1 MAQKTFDSREMQLR
15 QEWSNQRMTGI
26 ANYSRWLEQK
36 VIAAEDDKNFA
47 EMAADENFRCWQDA
61 EKRCEQLQF
70 GGE

>member
-26 ANYSRWLEQK
+26 PNYSRWLEQK
-36 VIAAEDDKNFA
+36 VIAAETDKNFA
-47 EMAADENFRCWQDA
+47 EMASEKNYQCWQDA
-61 EKRCEQLQF
+61 EKRCEQMMY